1 LGGGREG
8 VGGCANKDGLGGKVL
23 FMMPPTWPIVGP
35 SKPHTGPP
43 PLDHDPPCPPVRP
56 PFFAGMSLANRVCSI
71 ARSVNVLLGSR
82 HGMGKVRVIPQ
93 AERVDAS
100 VADVA
105 MAAAG
110 AGEDDAI
117 TERTI
122 RYSGGLYFIGFLR
135 SEDLVAGRFKFY
147 ARLSVIFGI

>member
-1 LGGGREG
+1 
-8 VGGCANKDGLGGKVL
+8 
-23 FMMPPTWPIVGP
+23 
-35 SKPHTGPP
+35 
-43 PLDHDPPCPPVRP
+43 
-56 PFFAGMSLANRVCSI
+56 
-71 ARSVNVLLGSR
+71 
-82 HGMGKVRVIPQ
+82 MGKVRVIPQ